1 MIEFNLNSFLN
12 SISFVLDYAE
22 RDILKDITN
31 HSRRVSYIAV
41 NIGKKVGLSD
51 KELFD
56 LGALAIL
63 HDCGSGGYE
72 YKKNPHLIIE
82 HCKIGEKIVENF
94 PFFTNVSNV
103 ILYHHEYD
111 DGSGIFNK
119 TLEEIPLLSRIISL
133 ANTIENIYVNVTKDR
148 RKIIELLGKLR
159 GNKFENYLIDAF
171 ISAQNE
177 VKFWIDIQ
185 DYFIYQALNSLIPK
199 FTINKNFKEIRE
211 ITKIISK
218 IVDNKSE
225 FTLKHSLGLSEKA
238 MIVSDFYKFN
248 SETKYQLVIA
258 ADLHDI
264 GKLAISNTILDKNG
278 KLEPQ
283 EFIEIKSHAYL
294 TRKAL
299 ENICGFQNITEWASN
314 HHEKLNGKGYHLGK
328 SEDDL
333 DFQSRILS
341 CLDIYQALTE
351 ERPYRQ
357 SLSHDESI
365 AIMKSMAK
373 NHEIDMKIVDDFSNI
388 FGIYDYL

>member
-294 TRKAL
+294 TRKVL

-314 HHEKLNGKGYHLGK
+314 HHEKLNGKGYPLGK

>member
-72 YKKNPHLIIE
+72 YKKNPHLIIK

-314 HHEKLNGKGYHLGK
+314 HHEKLNGKGYPLGK

>member
-12 SISFVLDYAE
+12 AISFVLDYAE
-22 RDILKDITN
+22 KDILKDITN

-41 NIGKKVGLSD
+41 NIGKKVGLTD

-72 YKKNPHLIIE
+72 YKKSPHLITE
-82 HCKIGEKIVENF
+82 HCKIGEKIVKNF
-94 PFFTNVSNV
+94 PFFTDVNSV

-111 DGSGIFNK
+111 DGSGIFSK
-119 TLEEIPLLSRIISL
+119 TSEEIPLLSRIISL
-133 ANTIENIYVNVTKDR
+133 ANIIENIYVNITKDR

-171 ISAQNE
+171 ISTQNE

-185 DYFIYQALNSLIPK
+185 DYFIYQALNNLIPK
-199 FTINKNFKEIRE
+199 FTINKSFKEIRE
-211 ITKIISK
+211 ITKVISN

-238 MIVSDFYKFN
+238 MIVSDFYKFD
-248 SETKYQLVIA
+248 SETKYQLAIA

-264 GKLAISNTILDKNG
+264 GKLAISNAIIDKNG

-299 ENICGFQNITEWASN
+299 ENICGFQKITEWASN
-314 HHEKLNGKGYHLGK
+314 HHEKLNGKGYPLGK

-357 SLSHDESI
+357 SLSHDKSI
-365 AIMKSMAK
+365 AIMRSMAE
-373 NHEIDMKIVDDFSNI
+373 NNEIDINIVNEFSNI
-388 FGIYDYL
+388 FK